1 MIEIGHILSVLW
13 RFRWTEPEKDIMLS
27 PKTIFL
33 TLLLAV
39 GTVFVA
45 QAAQARLTLDDHSSL
60 MVDELKMDGASLS
73 ANFHNVSMTFPL
85 EKVTRI
91 FLYEYHVLRLKDGR
105 RFALKSVEGNQGWLS
120 PQIGAFAREEI
131 QSLEMNPTYLA
142 LFDLDPEKLAASR
155 EFGPVYEARLLA
167 NEEEDT
173 VEEVAEETVS
183 ETHSMP
189 VVAVQRMR
197 AMRDRFLAS
206 WDGRVDLSF
215 QSWDGNKSLRE
226 ADLAMKAEMNTGN
239 SRLSLD
245 GIGSYDKPENGTA
258 DDSGFFRAKWDFN
271 QVDNRYN
278 FYLMRLGFSEF
289 DDVPNS
295 QVLGYGIGWVHKRS
309 PKDLFRF
316 SIGLTGTR
324 ENRTPKQITELSSVF
339 SVEYKKPLAQSLGL
353 ESDFNFYPSL
363 EDFSNSLLADGTIS
377 LFIPISHA
385 VDWKLSL
392 FGRYSED
399 VKPGQENLDTRFASS
414 VSYKF

>member
-1 MIEIGHILSVLW
+1 
-13 RFRWTEPEKDIMLS
+13 MLS
-27 PKTIFL
+27 PKNIFL

-45 QAAQARLTLDDHSSL
+45 QASQARLTLEDNSSL
-60 MVDELKMDGASLS
+60 MVDDLKMDGSSLS
-73 ANFHNVSMTFPL
+73 ANFHNVAMTFPV
-85 EKVTRI
+85 EKITGI

-105 RFALKSVEGNQGWLS
+105 RFALKSVEGKEGWLS
-120 PQIGAFAREEI
+120 PQIGSFTREEI

-142 LFDLDPEKLAASR
+142 LFDIDPAKLTASR
-155 EFGPVYEARLLA
+155 EFGPVYEARLLVG
-167 NEEEDT
+167 EEEPAREELAEDT
-173 VEEVAEETVS
+173 TS
-183 ETHSMP
+183 QNHSMP
-189 VVAVQRMR
+189 SMAVQRMK
-197 AMRDRFLAS
+197 AMRDKFLSS

-226 ADLAMKAEMNTGN
+226 ADLALKAEMNTGN
-239 SRLSLD
+239 GRLSLD

-271 QVDNRYN
+271 QVGNRYN

-295 QVLGYGIGWVHKRS
+295 QVLGYGIGWVYKKS

-316 SIGLTGTR
+316 SVGLTGTR
-324 ENRTPKQITELSSVF
+324 ENRAPKETTELSSVL
-339 SVEYKKPLAQSLGL
+339 SVEYKKPLGQSLRL

-363 EDFSNSLLADGTIS
+363 EDFSNGLLADGTIS

-392 FGRYSED
+392 FGRYNED
-399 VKPGQENLDTRFASS
+399 VKPGQENLDTRFTSS